1 MEYYSALER
10 NELLSHKNTYG
21 GACKYVLTERS
32 QSEKGYILYDSNTVF
47 QKNQIYRDS
56 KKISS
61 CQELREGKD

>member
-32 QSEKGYILYDSNTVF
+32 QSEKATFYMIPTLYSRKIKSTETV
-47 QKNQIYRDS
+47 KRS
-56 KKISS
+56 VVAKS
-61 CQELREGKD
+61 